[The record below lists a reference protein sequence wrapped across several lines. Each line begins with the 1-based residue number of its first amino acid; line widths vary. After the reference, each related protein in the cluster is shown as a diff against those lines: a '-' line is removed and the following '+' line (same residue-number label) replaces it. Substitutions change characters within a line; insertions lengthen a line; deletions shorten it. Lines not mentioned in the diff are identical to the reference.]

1 MNMKPSNGPAMPTSD
16 VIARVTAVAPIFL
29 DGLAQHELDEVLAA
43 ATLRR
48 LRADSVMARQGE
60 VAEELFL
67 LLEGHARHFT
77 MTPEG
82 KKIVV
87 LWLHPGDTYGG
98 RALLTKRP
106 VNYLVSTET
115 VEESCA
121 LIWRHDVLVTL
132 EKRIPQL
139 LENALLIASNYL
151 SIYRDLHIAASYSK
165 ANERVRWVLRKLIKE
180 IGKAGDSGIE
190 LKIRNEEVANEAN
203 VTIFTVSRL
212 LNEWQRKG
220 FLEKGRGKIV
230 IRSLEGL
237 E

>member
-1 MNMKPSNGPAMPTSD
+1 MNMKPSNGPAMTSD
-16 VIARVTAVAPIFL
+16 VIARVNAVAPIFL

-48 LRADSVMARQGE
+48 LRADSVISRQGE
-60 VAEELFL
+60 VAEELFV

-82 KKIVV
+82 RKIVV
-87 LWLHPGDTYGG
+87 LWLHPGDAYGG
-98 RALLTKRP
+98 RAMLTKRP

-115 VEESCA
+115 VEEGCA
-121 LIWRHDVLVTL
+121 LIWKHDALVTL

-151 SIYRDLHIAASYSK
+151 SIYRDLHVAASYSK

-180 IGKAGDSGIE
+180 IGKAGDGGIE